1 MAPKWLG
8 RCPDCGEWNTFVEEK
23 EAPAKAA
30 KEYRRGQTSSRSPV
44 PITQVSGQEED
55 RLVVGMPEF
64 DRVLGGGIVPGSV
77 VLIGGDPGIGKSTL
91 LLQLSGKITAGSSTI
106 LYVTGEESTS
116 QTRLRANRLGALSDN
131 LYLLAETCL
140 EDIIPHI
147 EQLRPA
153 AVIIDSIQTIYT
165 QQLPSTPGSIGQVR
179 EVAAELMGL
188 AKGWQIPIF
197 LIGHVTKEGAIAGP
211 KALEHMVDTV
221 LYFEGER
228 GHSFR
233 ILRAV
238 KNRFGSTNEI
248 GVFEMVSNGL
258 VEVSNPSEIF
268 LAERPKGASGSI
280 VVSSVEGTRPILV
293 ELQALVT
300 PTNLGT
306 PRRMVTG
313 LDYNRVA
320 LMIAVLEKRAGFHL
334 FGEDIFLNIAGG
346 VKIEEPAVDL
356 GIALAIA
363 SSFRDKPIDNH
374 TVAIG
379 EVGLTSEVRGV
390 PQLELRVRE
399 AAKLGFQRAI
409 VPRSNMLK
417 LKDPLPIALVPVT
430 NIKEALEELL

>member
-248 GVFEMVSNGL
+248 GVFEMGSNGL